1 MAAQIE
7 VGVVCEVDWGAL
19 VAGGLVLHC
28 QPVLHQSVR
37 DLASQPSRVTLVP
50 VGTDQAEILND
61 LQFCKKILVEH
72 DQAQVSL
79 SSKQLLKLVF
89 VF

>member
-19 VAGGLVLHC
+19 VAGSPVLHR

-50 VGTDQAEILND
+50 VGTDQAEIL
-61 LQFCKKILVEH
+61 H
-72 DQAQVSL
+72 
-79 SSKQLLKLVF
+79 
-89 VF
+89 